1 MKNILDAV
9 NLTDRDLITSI
20 VNNYFILDY
29 GIVSKVNDDKTINV
43 IHAKIPVT
51 TDGQQLKQLETKNL
65 EVLQIAGAAFSLYID
80 IKQGDRVLLL
90 GLKNFIA
97 GVADVNAAS
106 KQESVLHYRRETM
119 KAFPLCLFND
129 EAKIKLQA
137 KDGTLKIDT
146 DQKLELNGNDK
157 QFVTWAELNSALQ
170 ELWGAI
176 QGHTH
181 SVSTTGSATAQSGT
195 AAPSTD
201 LASVTLDISDAK
213 TTSVV
218 TGG

>member
-29 GIVSKVNDDKTINV
+29 GIVSKVNDDKTVNV

-51 TDGQQLKQLETKNL
+51 TDGEQLKQLETKNL
-65 EVLQIAGAAFSLYID
+65 EVLQLSGASFSLYID

-90 GLKNFIA
+90 GLKNYIA
-97 GVADVNAAS
+97 GVADVDSAT

-119 KAFPLCLFND
+119 KAFPLCLFNND
-129 EAKIKLQA
+129 AKIKLEA

-146 DQKLELNGNDK
+146 DQKIELNGNDK

-170 ELWGAI
+170 ELWGKI

-181 SVSTTGSATAQSGT
+181 SVSTSGSATTQTGT

-201 LASVTLDISDAK
+201 LATVTLDISDAK
-213 TTSVV
+213 TESVV